1 MNEAKKIA
9 PRNQVSG
16 ERIRK
21 LLCFSHNVPNFNP
34 ALRSAQGQNR
44 QFDSVP
50 I

>member
-21 LLCFSHNVPNFNP
+21 LLCFAHNAHHFNP
-34 ALRSAQGQNR
+34 GPKSAQGDNR
-44 QFDSVP
+44 
-50 I
+50 